1 LSIGTRSVYDK
12 INSRRTVRKFLQK
25 AVPEE
30 VLLKC
35 VDAARLSPSG
45 ENLQPVRYIIVN
57 ESKLLKKSLAR

>member
-1 LSIGTRSVYDK
+1 MHIK
-12 INSRRTVRKFLQK
+12 SRRTVRKYLQK

-45 ENLQPVRYIIVN
+45 
-57 ESKLLKKSLAR
+57 A